1 MFRRLRSTVA
11 AAGAAVVILLPACA
25 ADSSRPAPRP
35 TPSATSAGRPAPTT
49 TPEPTPAGRPDFRP
63 AAEMPVAMPA
73 LPADVRAA
81 AVTGQGETTFSV
93 TMTTSIG
100 GMVNVSAVDPEVTRA
115 GAADQSHLA
124 RSRPAC
130 ADTLER
136 TSRAAIRL
144 PDGRGVLGTSRG
156 ELVVIDPLARA
167 MSVIALPAAAGG
179 AQLDVLD
186 LTYDA
191 PTDRLLV
198 ATRSP
203 QVGTGAGQVLA
214 LRCLTAAA
222 CPGGRDGA
230 RSWSPPARPPPITP
244 RPGRSAPG
252 AVPCSWAQA
261 MGPAA

>member
-1 MFRRLRSTVA
+1 
-11 AAGAAVVILLPACA
+11 
-25 ADSSRPAPRP
+25 
-35 TPSATSAGRPAPTT
+35 
-49 TPEPTPAGRPDFRP
+49 
-63 AAEMPVAMPA
+63 MPA

-214 LRCLTAAA
+214 LRCLTDAA
-222 CPGGRDGA
+222 CPGGRG
-230 RSWSPPARPPPITP
+230 
-244 RPGRSAPG
+244 
-252 AVPCSWAQA
+252 
-261 MGPAA
+261 